1 MQPLQREQYWQMGS
15 AAVFILGCMAGPW
28 LEPVI
33 GDPGNL
39 GLALTAVAFGSGA
52 LSRDDFRSM
61 PWDILAML
69 LGVNVLSFVL
79 KESGLARELADYAAP
94 GQLYGRMLW
103 TIFAQF
109 TASAAIAASCAGQ
122 ALAATLVI
130 PVVVAVGT
138 KLYCPV
144 LLATLVCISIAFGV
158 GTPYSSQDLLM
169 LVDLTDRRGR
179 PFALRA
185 DYVRAGCLI
194 TVIGWIATMS
204 AGYGLG
210 IAVMGQPPV
219 QIIVQEP
226 RALVPSMELM
236 KDSEEDTEL
245 RYLDP
250 EKYLEKKLRQVDP
263 NSPYVKETEDLT
275 EDGRRRDES
284 RKEQR
289 LSKGG
294 HQLGPGAVPI
304 VTEVV
309 VEGGTG

>member
-1 MQPLQREQYWQMGS
+1 MTAAILLRLYGTPDVLYQPQSTLQPLQREQYWQMGS
-15 AAVFILGCMAGPW
+15 AAVFVLGCMAGPW
-28 LEPVI
+28 LEPFI

-39 GLALTAVAFGSGA
+39 GLALTAVAFGSGV
-52 LSRDDFRSM
+52 LSKEDFRSM

-69 LGVNVLSFVL
+69 LGVNVLAFVL
-79 KESGLARELADYAAP
+79 KESGLAREFADYAAP

-103 TIFAQF
+103 TEFAKF
-109 TASAAIAASCAGQ
+109 TLTAAVAASCAGQ

-158 GTPYSSQDLLM
+158 GTPYSSQDLIM

-179 PFALRA
+179 PFAQRA

-194 TVIGWIATMS
+194 TLIGWIVNMS
-204 AGYGLG
+204 VGYGLG
-210 IAVMGQPPV
+210 VAVMGHPPV

-226 RALVPSMELM
+226 RQLVPSMELL

-250 EKYLEKKLRQVDP
+250 EKYLEKKLRDVDP
-263 NSPYVKETEDLT
+263 NSPYVKESD
-275 EDGRRRDES
+275 DES
-284 RKEQR
+284 ED
-289 LSKGG
+289 
-294 HQLGPGAVPI
+294 A
-304 VTEVV
+304 
-309 VEGGTG
+309 